1 MALTKIDLEV
11 PLTMMRGVG
20 LRVRSEHRNRPI
32 FHSSLN
38 DMLF

>member
-20 LRVRSEHRNRPI
+20 LRVRSEYRNRPI
-32 FHSSLN
+32 SIVH
-38 DMLF
+38 